1 MNSIQWIWSM
11 GTTPTK
17 WIDID
22 CLCWKKALR
31 FFVVFFG
38 IWTETSAMEL
48 KKINSREQKY
58 EMLIS
63 WLNEKNIDNFFKNDN
78 LILDAHEFYFLI
90 VIQILLIFCMLLI
103 HMELWRIW
111 KWKSVLWSSDTF
123 IKETSFRQ
131 NIS

>member
-1 MNSIQWIWSM
+1 M
-11 GTTPTK
+11 
-17 WIDID
+17 
-22 CLCWKKALR
+22 
-31 FFVVFFG
+31 VFFG

-63 WLNEKNIDNFFKNDN
+63 WVNEKNIDNFFKNNN

-103 HMELWRIW
+103 HMEL
-111 KWKSVLWSSDTF
+111 
-123 IKETSFRQ
+123 
-131 NIS
+131 